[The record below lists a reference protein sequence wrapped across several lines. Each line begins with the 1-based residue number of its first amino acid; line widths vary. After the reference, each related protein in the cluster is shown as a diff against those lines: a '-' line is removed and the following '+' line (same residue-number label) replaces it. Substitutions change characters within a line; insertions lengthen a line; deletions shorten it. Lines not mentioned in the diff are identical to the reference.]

1 MRTHC
6 LGASS
11 HELKVLLVRVV
22 HGVGFCFAETTHLLL
37 VIGYGTYGSC
47 RSLPAVVILCL
58 SSLFFF
64 YKHSCVWSASV
75 LPDEWLS
82 VLFSIY
88 HNCFSTFALVLSWMP
103 CKVVISIVESQ
114 QIGILNQGAALLFK
128 GWTLFLFAPHTDRCF
143 LLLVPVWAQIS
154 LENTKGNKRKVIAV
168 VR

>member
-47 RSLPAVVILCL
+47 RLLPAVVILCL

-75 LPDEWLS
+75 LPEEWLS

-88 HNCFSTFALVLSWMP
+88 HNCFSTFALVLS
-103 CKVVISIVESQ
+103 
-114 QIGILNQGAALLFK
+114 
-128 GWTLFLFAPHTDRCF
+128 
-143 LLLVPVWAQIS
+143 
-154 LENTKGNKRKVIAV
+154 
-168 VR
+168 